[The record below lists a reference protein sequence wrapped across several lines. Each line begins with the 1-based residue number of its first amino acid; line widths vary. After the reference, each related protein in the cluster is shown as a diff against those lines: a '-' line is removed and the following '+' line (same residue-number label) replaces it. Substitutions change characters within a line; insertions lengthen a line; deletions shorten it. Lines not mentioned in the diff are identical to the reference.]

1 MSQPHGTAPTRR
13 ERRVESGIERRGS
26 LAVPRE
32 REVPRRL
39 GGGTAPA
46 LVVARDHDP
55 PRPATADAGDDRPCL
70 LVDDDPLLL
79 RYLAAVFRSRG
90 YGVLTAGTGHEALR
104 ILSERRPAF
113 VLLDIGMPDLDGL
126 RLLAALRRH
135 HATSDLPVIM
145 LTSRT
150 GEEALLGAL
159 DRGADE
165 YVTKPV
171 APDELVARVRDVLAS
186 RT

>member
-1 MSQPHGTAPTRR
+1 M
-13 ERRVESGIERRGS
+13 
-26 LAVPRE
+26 PRE
-32 REVPRRL
+32 RAMPRRS
-39 GGGTAPA
+39 GEAAVSTFAAG
-46 LVVARDHDP
+46 HDP
-55 PRPATADAGDDRPCL
+55 TRPQPAATDAGDDRPCL

-79 RYLAAVFRSRG
+79 RHLAAVFRSHG
-90 YGVLTAGTGHEALR
+90 YGVLTANTGREALR
-104 ILSERRPAF
+104 ILSERRPTF

-126 RLLAALRRH
+126 RLLAAIRQY

-145 LTSRT
+145 LTART

>member
-1 MSQPHGTAPTRR
+1 M
-13 ERRVESGIERRGS
+13 
-26 LAVPRE
+26 PRE
-32 REVPRRL
+32 REVPRRS
-39 GGGTAPA
+39 GEGAAPA
-46 LVVARDHDP
+46 LVAGRDHDPPRPATADAGDDRPCLLVDHDP

-90 YGVLTAGTGHEALR
+90 YGVLTAGSGREALR
-104 ILSERRPAF
+104 ILGERRPAF

-126 RLLAALRRH
+126 RLLAALRQH

-145 LTSRT
+145 LTART
-150 GEEALLGAL
+150 GREALLGAL

-171 APDELVARVRDVLAS
+171 APDELVARVRHVLAS